1 VQQEK
6 MKTRYRIT
14 VTLDGE
20 ENNQRKDAVDTYT
33 ETMAIGT
40 QSLPNDTSTPAL
52 IGKMIPLQWTN
63 ESQEQAVAK

>member
-20 ENNQRKDAVDTYT
+20 ENNQRKDAVDTHT
-33 ETMAIGT
+33 ETMAVGT

-52 IGKMIPLQWTN
+52 GKTIPLQWTN
-63 ESQEQAVAK
+63 ESQEQAFAK